1 MDQIHEIELEDC
13 PVCRGIGTLE
23 DEAGWCIYAVCLDCG
38 AQTAHV
44 GYNTP
49 AIIKYSFWRMTA
61 KNPKAIYACINL
73 GEPVTMRGLEKQSI
87 LIDGDIG
94 AVIHALH
101 QP

>member
-23 DEAGWCIYAVCLDCG
+23 DEAGWCIYAACMDCG

-49 AIIKYSFWRMTA
+49 AERLTA
-61 KNPKAIYACINL
+61 ARQAANL
-73 GEPVTMRGLEKQSI
+73 WNVGKVVHTGT
-87 LIDGDIG
+87 GD
-94 AVIHALH
+94 
-101 QP
+101 

>member
-49 AIIKYSFWRMTA
+49 AERLTA
-61 KNPKAIYACINL
+61 TRQAANL
-73 GEPVTMRGLEKQSI
+73 WNVGKVVHTGT
-87 LIDGDIG
+87 GD
-94 AVIHALH
+94 
-101 QP
+101 